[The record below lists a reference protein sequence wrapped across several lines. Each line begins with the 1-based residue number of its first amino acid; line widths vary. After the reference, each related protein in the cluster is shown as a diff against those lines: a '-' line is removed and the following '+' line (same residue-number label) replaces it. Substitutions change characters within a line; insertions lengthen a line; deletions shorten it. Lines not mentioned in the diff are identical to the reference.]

1 MPEQQLFDLVITG
14 HESHSADV
22 SLVRGIL
29 NLLNEQSPDL
39 ELKLAEALIFNNK
52 KLVICERTG
61 IKEVSAL
68 QQRLATL
75 AVKTEI
81 RPNVTLKPATLAA
94 VYVCPACNHQ
104 QAKNEAENGRDTC
117 DACGIVGERYNRKLR
132 LQEVIHRERQ
142 RYEAEKSKTTRD
154 AGAPSPSLNDEE
166 GLLAEAIRQT
176 GLLPKRSL
184 GLKKLI
190 LGAAASVALGG
201 GYYLTQM
208 QGASITLPV
217 VETANKSQGVS
228 GPSGT
233 ASTPATT
240 VKPPPK
246 PINTEQHPT
255 TVASANTTHH
265 SEPPPKRPTLASNKM
280 YAPSETLL
288 RAFAA
293 LEETKSLHAYVSTST
308 TPFGKDR
315 QRVRRLLKMSERRLA
330 ETIIA
335 SVKEPYPH
343 SLLLLDAAIS
353 DIQRGQT
360 KKAQEVLAEMQT
372 TLADTADT
380 TQQVLIMGAIS
391 KGLLLM
397 GETNR
402 ADAILKRAMERIYT
416 LPKGSAQGDLLVQF
430 ANEQALLGNAE
441 TTRKLLNEAEQL
453 LSEAGSG
460 INATKMAQIISV
472 YALVADFAEAKKRL
486 AKVDDSSKR
495 EQLSA
500 LIADIETKLEWW
512 TADE

>member
-14 HESHSADV
+14 HESHNADV

-75 AVKTEI
+75 AVKSEI
-81 RPNVTLKPATLAA
+81 RPSVTLKPAPLAT
-94 VYVCPACNHQ
+94 VYICPACNHQ
-104 QAKNEAENGRDTC
+104 QAKNETENGRDTC

-154 AGAPSPSLNDEE
+154 AGAPNPSLNDEE

-184 GLKKLI
+184 SLKKII

-201 GYYLTQM
+201 GYYVTQM

-217 VETANKSQGVS
+217 VETANKSQGVA

-233 ASTPATT
+233 ASTPVATVT
-240 VKPPPK
+240 PK
-246 PINTEQHPT
+246 PVTTEKNTT
-255 TVASANTTHH
+255 TVASATTTNNI
-265 SEPPPKRPTLASNKM
+265 EPPPKGPTLASNKM

-315 QRVRRLLKMSERRLA
+315 QRVRRLLKMGERRLA

-353 DIQRGQT
+353 NIQRGQSQT
-360 KKAQEVLAEMQT
+360 AQEVLAEMQT
-372 TLADTADT
+372 TLTDTVDT

-391 KGLLLM
+391 KGFLLM
-397 GETNR
+397 GENDR
-402 ADAILKRAMERIYT
+402 AAAMLKQAMERIHT

-453 LSEAGSG
+453 LSDSGSG

-486 AKVDDSSKR
+486 AKVDDPSKR
-495 EQLSA
+495 EKLSA